1 LSARLPIRALLAAVL
16 LASACTRTP
25 RVPIPMMPV
34 DLAGYTGTWYE
45 IARLPAFFQ
54 RDCVASRAEYALLPS
69 GKIGVT
75 NSCRTRNGA
84 ERSVRGEA
92 EVVDR
97 TTNARLLVRFDD
109 WYSIFMPAPS
119 AGNYWILDV
128 AADYQTALVATPDRK
143 HLWLLARSPEA
154 GVERYPGMVA
164 RAREMGFPVE
174 KLVRDDW
181 SSRQAAATPHD

>member
-1 LSARLPIRALLAAVL
+1 MRALLAAVL

-25 RVPIPMMPV
+25 RVPLPMIPV
-34 DLAGYTGTWYE
+34 DLTQYAGTWYE

-54 RDCVASRAEYALLPS
+54 RDCVASRAEYTLLPS

-75 NSCRTRNGA
+75 NACRTRNGG
-84 ERSVRGEA
+84 ERRITGEA

-97 TTNARLLVRFDD
+97 TTNARLLVRFDT
-109 WYSIFMPAPS
+109 WFGFLMPSPS

-128 AADYQTALVATPDRK
+128 AADYQAALVASPDRK

-174 KLVRDDW
+174 QLVRDDW
-181 SSRQAAATPHD
+181 SARQAAATPHE